1 MKIVFDERETTLY
14 NNCVSYIA
22 TQNPQLKT
30 SLIIEKRVLPIG
42 DVLFYTND
50 NVLLSIIERKTI
62 PDLFASIKDGRYEE
76 QSYRLSHNGEC
87 SLHNVIYIIEGNVS
101 TLRGPAEKKL
111 LYSTITSL
119 NFFKGFSV
127 LRSQSCMDTAELLV
141 HMADKID
148 RKLQAGVS
156 MPSTINSATTIT
168 STETEQN
175 YCTVVKKVKKDNITP
190 ENIGEII
197 LCQIPGISSTTA
209 TAIMKKFNSF
219 SHLMD
224 ELKTNP
230 SCLDN
235 IVIDSK
241 GKIRKVSK
249 SCTESVRTYL
259 LPRTLE

>member
-14 NNCVSYIA
+14 NNCMSYIT
-22 TQNPQLKT
+22 TQIPQLKASIT
-30 SLIIEKRVLPIG
+30 IEKRVLPIG
-42 DVLFYTND
+42 DVLLYTNE

-62 PDLFASIKDGRYEE
+62 SDLFSSIKDGRYEE

-87 SLHNVIYIIEGNVS
+87 SLHNVIYIIEGNIS

-119 NFFKGFSV
+119 NYFKGFSV
-127 LRSQSCMDTAELLV
+127 FRTQSCMDTAELLV
-141 HMADKID
+141 HMSDKID
-148 RKLQAGVS
+148 RKLQSGGVL
-156 MPSTINSATTIT
+156 PNNTISADSIAQV
-168 STETEQN
+168 ETAQN

-230 SCLDN
+230 TCLDN

-241 GKIRKVSK
+241 GKIRRVNK
-249 SCTESVRTYL
+249 SCIESVRTYL
-259 LPRTLE
+259 LA

>member
-14 NNCVSYIA
+14 NNTLSYIA

-42 DVLFYTND
+42 DVLLYTND

-62 PDLFASIKDGRYEE
+62 PDLFSSIKDGRYEE

-87 SLHNVIYIIEGNVS
+87 SLHNVIYIIEGNIS
-101 TLRGPAEKKL
+101 TLRAPAEKKI

-148 RKLQAGVS
+148 RKQQAGVS
-156 MPSTINSATTIT
+156 MLSTINSATTIT
-168 STETEQN
+168 STEKN

-209 TAIMKKFNSF
+209 TVIMKKFNSF

-230 SCLDN
+230 NCLDN
-235 IVIDSK
+235 IVIESK

-249 SCTESVRTYL
+249 SCIESVRAYL